1 MVLLEKLLE
10 SCRRFVALE
19 LLILVDCRKP
29 VDPISLHPSKDRIHG
44 FFSEAR
50 R

>member
-10 SCRRFVALE
+10 SCRRFVE
-19 LLILVDCRKP
+19 PEPLILVDCRKP
-29 VDPISLHPSKDRIHG
+29 VDPISLHPSKDRANG
-44 FFSEAR
+44 FFSEDR